1 VNLVPAQYRNVS
13 VADVPVALDEAAL
26 GGYLLGRPVYRR
38 TRYLVVR
45 NGGACAVVEVSK
57 ESELPLF
64 SPVTAVT
71 VIARREETAFVDAPD
86 TDTAVP
92 TQLARVAAAHA
103 PGARC
108 VIVCGR
114 YGHVSFIADPAPVRI
129 RVVEVVPPW
138 PPKLVDQLERVLDL
152 AEDLPP
158 VELVADLVDLSSL
171 ARTRPA
177 GHYLFPCRAGSAS
190 PDGPRARSASQR
202 RPRTGSAGQDEP
214 SAASASQRRPRAGS
228 AGQDGPSAASAGQD
242 GPSAADVSY
251 LDEIPDRAPWT
262 LVGCARSRSIH
273 DWFYGGE
280 VPTVD
285 MCPRNLAGRAG
296 HAPESAPVLTK
307 CCLLEDRV
315 SSDGGLVVVPWGAS
329 LAQIRDGLRLA
340 LAAGRPAS
348 PPGRTDEAPAATGPP
363 SPAATGPA
371 SPAATGPT
379 SPAATGSTSP
389 AATGLAPSA
398 PRPRR

>member
-1 VNLVPAQYRNVS
+1 MNLVPAQYRNVS
-13 VADVPVALDEAAL
+13 VADVPVPLDEAAL
-26 GGYLLGRPVYRR
+26 GGYLVGRPVYRR

-45 NGGACAVVEVSK
+45 NAGACAVMEVSK

-64 SPVTAVT
+64 SPVTAMT
-71 VIARREETAFVDAPD
+71 VIARPEETAFVDAPD
-86 TDTAVP
+86 TDTAIP
-92 TQLARVAAAHA
+92 TQLARAAAAQA

-108 VIVCGR
+108 VIVRGR
-114 YGHVSFIADPAPVRI
+114 YGHVSFIADPAPVRV

-158 VELVADLVDLSSL
+158 VELVADLVDLTSL
-171 ARTRPA
+171 ARTQPA

-190 PDGPRARSASQR
+190 Q
-202 RPRTGSAGQDEP
+202 AGL
-214 SAASASQRRPRAGS
+214 G
-228 AGQDGPSAASAGQD
+228 
-242 GPSAADVSY
+242 AADVSY
-251 LDEIPDRAPWT
+251 LDEIPERKPWT

-285 MCPRNLAGRAG
+285 MCPRNLADRTGQT
-296 HAPESAPVLTK
+296 PTPTLTK

-315 SSDGGLVVVPWGAS
+315 SSDDGLVVVPWGAS

-340 LAAGRPAS
+340 LAAGRPA
-348 PPGRTDEAPAATGPP
+348 PQPGRAGEAPAATGPTP
-363 SPAATGPA
+363 
-371 SPAATGPT
+371 PAATGPT
-379 SPAATGSTSP
+379 SPA
-389 AATGLAPSA
+389 

>member
-13 VADVPVALDEAAL
+13 VADVPVPLDEAAL
-26 GGYLLGRPVYRR
+26 GGYLVGRPVYRR

-45 NGGACAVVEVSK
+45 NAGACAVMEVSK

-64 SPVTAVT
+64 SPVTAMT
-71 VIARREETAFVDAPD
+71 VIARPEETAFVDAPD
-86 TDTAVP
+86 TDTAIP
-92 TQLARVAAAHA
+92 TQLARAAAAQA

-108 VIVCGR
+108 VIVRGR
-114 YGHVSFIADPAPVRI
+114 YGHVSFIADPAPVRV

-158 VELVADLVDLSSL
+158 VELVADLVDLTSL
-171 ARTRPA
+171 ARTQSA

-190 PDGPRARSASQR
+190 QAGP
-202 RPRTGSAGQDEP
+202 G
-214 SAASASQRRPRAGS
+214 
-228 AGQDGPSAASAGQD
+228 
-242 GPSAADVSY
+242 AADVSY
-251 LDEIPDRAPWT
+251 LDEIPERKPWT

-285 MCPRNLAGRAG
+285 MCPRNLADRTGQT
-296 HAPESAPVLTK
+296 PTPTLTK
-307 CCLLEDRV
+307 CCLLEDQV
-315 SSDGGLVVVPWGAS
+315 SSDDGLVVVPWGAS

-340 LAAGRPAS
+340 LAAGRPA
-348 PPGRTDEAPAATGPP
+348 PQPGQADEAPAATGPTP
-363 SPAATGPA
+363 PADTGPTP
-371 SPAATGPT
+371 PAATGPT
-379 SPAATGSTSP
+379 SPA
-389 AATGLAPSA
+389 
-398 PRPRR
+398 PRPRP

>member
-1 VNLVPAQYRNVS
+1 MNLVPAQYRNVS
-13 VADVPVALDEAAL
+13 VADVPVPLDEAAL
-26 GGYLLGRPVYRR
+26 GGYLVGRPVYRR

-45 NGGACAVVEVSK
+45 NAGACAVMEVSK

-71 VIARREETAFVDAPD
+71 VIARPEETAFADAPD

-92 TQLARVAAAHA
+92 TQLARAAAAHA
-103 PGARC
+103 PRARC
-108 VIVCGR
+108 VIVRGR
-114 YGHVSFIADPAPVRI
+114 YGHVSFIADPAPVRV

-138 PPKLVDQLERVLDL
+138 PPKLVDQLERLLDL

-158 VELVADLVDLSSL
+158 VELVADLVDLTSL

-190 PDGPRARSASQR
+190 QAGPRATSASQPS
-202 RPRTGSAGQDEP
+202 PRAE
-214 SAASASQRRPRAGS
+214 AASQPSPGAEAASQAGL
-228 AGQDGPSAASAGQD
+228 G
-242 GPSAADVSY
+242 AADVSY
-251 LDEIPDRAPWT
+251 LDEIPERAPWT

-285 MCPRNLAGRAG
+285 MCPRNLAGRTG
-296 HAPESAPVLTK
+296 QAPAPTPAPVLTK

-315 SSDGGLVVVPWGAS
+315 SSDDGLVVVPWGAS

-340 LAAGRPAS
+340 LAAGRPA
-348 PPGRTDEAPAATGPP
+348 PQPGRAGEAPAATGHTP
-363 SPAATGPA
+363 PAATGPTPPADGPA

-379 SPAATGSTSP
+379 SPA
-389 AATGLAPSA
+389 

>member
-13 VADVPVALDEAAL
+13 VADVPVPLDEAAL
-26 GGYLLGRPVYRR
+26 GGYLVGRPVYRR

-45 NGGACAVVEVSK
+45 NAGACAVMEVSK

-64 SPVTAVT
+64 SPVTAMT
-71 VIARREETAFVDAPD
+71 VIARPEETAFVDAPD
-86 TDTAVP
+86 TDTAIP
-92 TQLARVAAAHA
+92 TQLARAAAAQA

-108 VIVCGR
+108 VIVRGR
-114 YGHVSFIADPAPVRI
+114 YGHVSFIADPAPVRV

-158 VELVADLVDLSSL
+158 VELVADLVDLTSL
-171 ARTRPA
+171 ARTQPA

-190 PDGPRARSASQR
+190 QAGP
-202 RPRTGSAGQDEP
+202 G
-214 SAASASQRRPRAGS
+214 
-228 AGQDGPSAASAGQD
+228 
-242 GPSAADVSY
+242 AADVSY
-251 LDEIPDRAPWT
+251 LDEIPERKPWT

-285 MCPRNLAGRAG
+285 MCPRNLADRTGQT
-296 HAPESAPVLTK
+296 PTPTLTK
-307 CCLLEDRV
+307 CCLLEDQV
-315 SSDGGLVVVPWGAS
+315 SRDDGLVVVPWGAS

-340 LAAGRPAS
+340 LAAGRPA
-348 PPGRTDEAPAATGPP
+348 PQPGQADEAPAATGPTP
-363 SPAATGPA
+363 
-371 SPAATGPT
+371 PAATGPT
-379 SPAATGSTSP
+379 SPA
-389 AATGLAPSA
+389 